1 MTGHGEAAMPSGV
14 SELVDKQNIEV
25 EELNLMA
32 KGSIPDDCDVLFIYA
47 PTSDYSEEE
56 AGMVINYLDQGG
68 KVIVFEC
75 YTEEVLTNF
84 QSILNAY
91 GLQTENG
98 LVLETVNH
106 YYQYPIYVLPEI
118 ASSEITEDLL
128 SENLNILMPESLAMV
143 ENENGDATVTPLLQT
158 SAGAYLKTIVNG
170 QLESTAKEDGDV
182 TGSFLLAALAEKA
195 SDTSGS
201 LIAVTSPS
209 LIDDSITKSFS
220 LGNLDLF
227 SSCLSCLVSQEGME
241 TVSIDAK
248 SMNAETI
255 TVPSLHSLIWAA
267 LLIVIIP
274 VAVIVAGLVIWLGR
288 RKK

>member
-1 MTGHGEAAMPSGV
+1 M
-14 SELVDKQNIEV
+14 
-25 EELNLMA
+25 
-32 KGSIPDDCDVLFIYA
+32 
-47 PTSDYSEEE
+47 
-56 AGMVINYLDQGG
+56 
-68 KVIVFEC
+68 
-75 YTEEVLTNF
+75 
-84 QSILNAY
+84 
-91 GLQTENG
+91 
-98 LVLETVNH
+98 
-106 YYQYPIYVLPEI
+106 
-118 ASSEITEDLL
+118 
-128 SENLNILMPESLAMV
+128 
-143 ENENGDATVTPLLQT
+143 TPLLQT